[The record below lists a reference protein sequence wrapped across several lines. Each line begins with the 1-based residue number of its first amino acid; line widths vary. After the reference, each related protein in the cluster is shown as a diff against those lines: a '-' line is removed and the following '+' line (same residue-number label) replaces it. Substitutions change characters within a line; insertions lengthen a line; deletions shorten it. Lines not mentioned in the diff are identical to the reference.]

1 MTKQE
6 LNYLITEY
14 RSIESIERRI
24 QKLRETLERT
34 TQALSGMPHGSD
46 GADKMASMTADI
58 VDLMTK
64 LDLRRIRCEVGMQK
78 VDDAFDKLPDQQ
90 RRVMRLRYI
99 DGMSWNRIKKVTH
112 YEIAHLMRIQAAAL
126 ERLK

>member
-6 LNYLITEY
+6 LNYFVTEY
-14 RSIESIERRI
+14 CSIDSIERLI
-24 QKLRETLERT
+24 QALRETLERT
-34 TQALSGMPHGSD
+34 TTQLNGMPHGSD
-46 GADKMASMTADI
+46 GADKMASMISDI
-58 VDLMTK
+58 VDLMQK
-64 LDLRRIRCEVGMQK
+64 LDERRIRCAVGMQK
-78 VDDAFDKLPDQQ
+78 VDEAFDRLPDQQ

-126 ERLK
+126 ERMK

>member
-6 LNYLITEY
+6 LNYFVTEY
-14 RSIESIERRI
+14 RSIDSIERRI
-24 QKLRETLERT
+24 QALRETLERT
-34 TQALSGMPHGSD
+34 TTQLNGMPHGSD
-46 GADKMASMTADI
+46 GADKMASMISDI
-58 VDLMTK
+58 VDLMQK
-64 LDLRRIRCEVGMQK
+64 LDERRIRCAVGMQK
-78 VDDAFDKLPDQQ
+78 VDEAFDRLPDQQ

-126 ERLK
+126 ERMK